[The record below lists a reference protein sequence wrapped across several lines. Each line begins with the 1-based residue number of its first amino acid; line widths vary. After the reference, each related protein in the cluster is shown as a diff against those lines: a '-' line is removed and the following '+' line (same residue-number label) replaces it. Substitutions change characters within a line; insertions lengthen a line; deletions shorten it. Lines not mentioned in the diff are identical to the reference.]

1 MDVVLPKN
9 SLTMTEAEVIE
20 WYVEEGGTVTAG
32 ESLFA
37 METEKSQVDV
47 DAAVSGTLAEIRAQ
61 PGTIAVAGEV
71 IAVID
76 TGKED
81 SSFASSA
88 STARSIAPAAAEL
101 AAQLGI
107 DIDTVR
113 GSGPG
118 GRVIEE
124 DVLKASQ
131 VVAPA
136 ATDRPQPMPTAAQA
150 SREGAPVPGRPASG
164 QSPASKV
171 TSATAAPGSRPALFS
186 GHRVIGNR
194 STQWAAGVPTFQL
207 SAVIE
212 IPASGRV
219 GDATMSDLLVAAG
232 ARAAREVPVANAFV
246 DDNGEVRLYNDVRV
260 ALLVRDGDALLPLVF
275 ADADRIDLSLLHAR
289 RRDLMSQVGN
299 GALPASATAWPTL
312 VISNIARPS
321 VRWFSAVLFPGTSLT
336 VAVGGLGAHGP
347 GKAEIVLTCDHRVLD
362 GVDAASFASAF
373 DASLH
378 EISSD
383 PEQRKS

>member
-9 SLTMTEAEVIE
+9 SLTMTEAEILE
-20 WYVEEGGTVTAG
+20 WYAEEGSAVTAG
-32 ESLFA
+32 EPLFL

-47 DAAVSGTLAEIRAQ
+47 EAAASGTLTEIRAQ
-61 PGTIAVAGEV
+61 PGTVAVAGEV

-76 TGKED
+76 TGQAD

-88 STARSIAPAAAEL
+88 PTARSVAPAAAEL

-113 GSGPG
+113 GSGSG

-124 DVLKASQ
+124 DVLKVLPGGPAPGRPPAST
-131 VVAPA
+131 V
-136 ATDRPQPMPTAAQA
+136 TPTAA
-150 SREGAPVPGRPASG
+150 APD
-164 QSPASKV
+164 
-171 TSATAAPGSRPALFS
+171 SRPAQFS
-186 GHRVIGNR
+186 RQRAVGNR

-212 IPASGRV
+212 IPASARA
-219 GDATMSDLLVAAG
+219 GDAKMSDLLIAG
-232 ARAAREVPVANAFV
+232 AARAAREVPVANAFV

-260 ALLVRDGDALLPLVF
+260 ALLVRDDDALLPLVF

-289 RRDLMSQVGN
+289 RRELMSQVGN

-312 VISNIARPS
+312 VISNIGRPS
-321 VRWFSAVLFPGTSLT
+321 VRWFNAVLFPGTSLT

-362 GVDAASFASAF
+362 GVDAASFATAF
-373 DASLH
+373 DASLRD
-378 EISSD
+378 ISSD
-383 PEQRKS
+383 TEARKS

>member
-9 SLTMTEAEVIE
+9 SFTMTEAEIIE
-20 WYVEEGGTVTAG
+20 WYVDEGGTVTAG
-32 ESLFA
+32 EPLFL

-47 DAAVSGTLAEIRAQ
+47 DAAVSGTLLEIRAQ
-61 PGTIAVAGEV
+61 PGIRVAAGEV

-76 TGKED
+76 TGQAD
-81 SSFASSA
+81 SSFASSP
-88 STARSIAPAAAEL
+88 TARSIAPAAAEL

-113 GSGPG
+113 GSGSG

-124 DVLKASQ
+124 DVLKAAQAVEPATAYRPQS
-131 VVAPA
+131 APA
-136 ATDRPQPMPTAAQA
+136 
-150 SREGAPVPGRPASG
+150 GGPASG
-164 QSPASKV
+164 DGATASGHPASDPPATPTV
-171 TSATAAPGSRPALFS
+171 TSAAAAPESRPAEFS
-186 GHRVIGNR
+186 RKRTVGNR
-194 STQWAAGVPTFQL
+194 STQWAAGVPTFYL

-212 IPASGRV
+212 LAAAGRTSP
-219 GDATMSDLLVAAG
+219 ATMSDLLIVAG

-246 DDNGEVRLYNDVRV
+246 DDDGEVHLYNDVRV
-260 ALLVRDGDALLPLVF
+260 GLLVRDDDALLPLVF
-275 ADADRIDLSLLHAR
+275 ADPDRADLGELHAR
-289 RRDLMSQVGN
+289 RRELMAQVGD

-312 VISNIARPS
+312 VISNVGRPS

-362 GVDAASFASAF
+362 GVDAASFAAAF
-373 DASLH
+373 GASLR
-378 EISSD
+378 EI
-383 PEQRKS
+383 

>member
-9 SLTMTEAEVIE
+9 SLTMTEAEILE
-20 WYVEEGGTVTAG
+20 WYADEGSTVTAG
-32 ESLFA
+32 EPLFL

-47 DAAVSGTLAEIRAQ
+47 EAAVSGTLTEIRAQ
-61 PGTIAVAGEV
+61 PGTVAVAGEV

-76 TGKED
+76 TGQAD

-88 STARSIAPAAAEL
+88 PTARSVAPAAAEL

-113 GSGPG
+113 GSGSG

-124 DVLKASQ
+124 DVLKVSQ
-131 VVAPA
+131 AA
-136 ATDRPQPMPTAAQA
+136 ATTADRPQPL
-150 SREGAPVPGRPASG
+150 PA
-164 QSPASKV
+164 
-171 TSATAAPGSRPALFS
+171 AAPDSRPALFS
-186 GHRVIGNR
+186 RQRVVGNR

-212 IPASGRV
+212 IPAAARAADV
-219 GDATMSDLLVAAG
+219 KMSDLLIAG
-232 ARAAREVPVANAFV
+232 AARAAREVPIANAFV

-260 ALLVRDGDALLPLVF
+260 ALLVRDDDALLPLVF
-275 ADADRIDLSLLHAR
+275 ADADRVDLSLLHAR
-289 RRDLMSQVGN
+289 RRELMAQVGN

-312 VISNIARPS
+312 VISNIGRPS

-362 GVDAASFASAF
+362 GVDAASFATAF
-373 DASLH
+373 DASLR

-383 PEQRKS
+383 TELRKS

>member
-9 SLTMTEAEVIE
+9 SLTMTEAEILE
-20 WYVEEGGTVTAG
+20 WYAEEGSSVTAG
-32 ESLFA
+32 EPLFL

-47 DAAVSGTLAEIRAQ
+47 EAAVSGTLTEIRAQ

-76 TGKED
+76 TGQAD
-81 SSFASSA
+81 SSFARSA
-88 STARSIAPAAAEL
+88 PAARSVAPAAAEL

-113 GSGPG
+113 GSGSG

-124 DVLKASQ
+124 DVLK
-131 VVAPA
+131 VAQA
-136 ATDRPQPMPTAAQA
+136 ATAALDGPPASTVTPTA
-150 SREGAPVPGRPASG
+150 
-164 QSPASKV
+164 
-171 TSATAAPGSRPALFS
+171 AAPGSRPALFS
-186 GHRVIGNR
+186 RQRAVGNR

-207 SAVIE
+207 SALIE
-212 IPASGRV
+212 LPAVRA
-219 GDATMSDLLVAAG
+219 GDATMSDLLIAG
-232 ARAAREVPVANAFV
+232 AARAAREVPVANAFV
-246 DDNGEVRLYNDVRV
+246 DDNGEVRLYDDVRV
-260 ALLVRDGDALLPLVF
+260 ALLVRDDDALLPLVF
-275 ADADRIDLSLLHAR
+275 AEADTIDLSLLHAR
-289 RRDLMSQVGN
+289 RRELMSQVGN

-312 VISNIARPS
+312 VISNIGRPS

-362 GVDAASFASAF
+362 GVDAASFATAF
-373 DASLH
+373 DAALR

-383 PEQRKS
+383 PELRKS

>member
-9 SLTMTEAEVIE
+9 SLTMTEAEILE
-20 WYVEEGGTVTAG
+20 WYAEEGTTVTVG
-32 ESLFA
+32 EPLFL

-47 DAAVSGTLAEIRAQ
+47 EAVVSGTLTEIRAQ
-61 PGTIAVAGEV
+61 PGTVVVAGEV

-76 TGKED
+76 TGQAD
-81 SSFASSA
+81 SSFAGSA
-88 STARSIAPAAAEL
+88 PTARSVAPAAAEL

-113 GSGPG
+113 GSGSG

-124 DVLKASQ
+124 DVLKVSA
-131 VVAPA
+131 AA
-136 ATDRPQPMPTAAQA
+136 ATMDRPAPVPAVAQA
-150 SREGAPVPGRPASG
+150 SRGDAPAPGGPAPDRPPAST
-164 QSPASKV
+164 V
-171 TSATAAPGSRPALFS
+171 TPMAAVPDSRPALFS
-186 GHRVIGNR
+186 RQRVVGNR
-194 STQWAAGVPTFQL
+194 STGWAAGVPTFQL

-212 IPASGRV
+212 IPAAARV
-219 GDATMSDLLVAAG
+219 GDAKMSDLLIAG
-232 ARAAREVPVANAFV
+232 AARAAREVPVANAFV

-260 ALLVRDGDALLPLVF
+260 ALLVRDDDALLPLVF

-289 RRDLMSQVGN
+289 RRELMAQVGN

-312 VISNIARPS
+312 VISNIGRPS

-362 GVDAASFASAF
+362 GVDAANFATAF
-373 DASLH
+373 DASLR
-378 EISSD
+378 D
-383 PEQRKS
+383 LV